1 MNESQFGTFRRPP
14 PARQRRWGAGV
25 HSGRDPPGRWPAVP
39 GVGLPACSLADGVMR
54 RFQRH
59 GSGICHEVRKLIV
72 LRFGGA
78 DFTRVRFA
86 ISPLIEVYASLAALD
101 EPARAELHLP
111 WIATARGRLESLD
124 LDLLKAVQPPGTNA
138 PDFVHPPPRSPVT
151 TLEDELEEMLATPPE
166 RVRAELRRAYLPSP
180 VPPILN
186 PLMDRTPQALAL
198 LVEVIREYW
207 QRVLEPHWDRIHS
220 VLEGDILFR
229 ARQMADSGLGPP
241 LADLHEQ
248 VRIED
253 DVLVIDEVG
262 RLTCDLGG
270 HGLLLVPTCS
280 RGPTSA
286 HVSTRRGSRRSCTGR
301 AAWDSIW
308 EGHAN
313 TTPNALEEL
322 IGRRRAAVL
331 AELDVPRSTTELARR
346 LGLSPPSVSQ
356 HLSILRQAAVVRA
369 HRVGRMVLY
378 SRHPSGT
385 PSCWALTQAGR
396 AFLAARK

>member
-1 MNESQFGTFRRPP
+1 
-14 PARQRRWGAGV
+14 
-25 HSGRDPPGRWPAVP
+25 
-39 GVGLPACSLADGVMR
+39 
-54 RFQRH
+54 
-59 GSGICHEVRKLIV
+59 LIV

-86 ISPLIEVYASLAALD
+86 ISPLVEVHASLAALD

-111 WIATARGRLESLD
+111 WIATAPSRLESLD
-124 LDLLKAVQPPGTNA
+124 LDLLKAVQPPGTTA

-166 RVRAELRRAYLPSP
+166 RVRAELRRAYLPFP

-186 PLMDRTPQALAL
+186 PLMDQTPQALAHL
-198 LVEVIREYW
+198 AEVIREYW

-253 DVLVIDEVG
+253 DVLVID
-262 RLTCDLGG
+262 RLADVTCDLGG
-270 HGLLLVPTCS
+270 RGLLLVPSVFTWPHLGALIDPPCQPTLVYPA
-280 RGPTSA
+280 RG
-286 HVSTRRGSRRSCTGR
+286 VGLV
-301 AAWDSIW
+301 W
-308 EGHAN
+308 EGQAS
-313 TTPNALEEL
+313 TTPGALEEL

-346 LGLSPPSVSQ
+346 LGLSAPSVSQ

-378 SRHPSGT
+378 SRTPSGD
-385 PSCWALTQAGR
+385 ALLLGADPGR
-396 AFLAARK
+396 TSVLGRS